1 MKVGVLALQ
10 GAFRE
15 HKKILENLGCQ
26 VQEVRKPE
34 HLEEVDGLVIP
45 GGESTT
51 IGKLL
56 GDFNIKELLTKKVA
70 QGFPVYGTCAGLI
83 VLAKDIADSNQQRLG
98 VMDIRAKR
106 NAFGRQVDSFEAE
119 LSIPEIGPEP
129 LKAVFIRAPYI
140 EKAED
145 NVQVLAK
152 IEDKIVVA
160 RQGNLLVTAF
170 HPELTEDFR
179 IHKYFLDIVKNYT
192 LTK

>member
-15 HKKILENLGCQ
+15 HRKILENLGCE
-26 VQEVRKPE
+26 VLEVRKPE
-34 HLEEVDGLVIP
+34 QLDEVDGLVIP

-56 GDFNIKELLTKKVA
+56 GDFSIKEPLTKKVA
-70 QGFPVYGTCAGLI
+70 QGFPIYGTCTGLI

-119 LSIPEIGPEP
+119 MSIPEIGPEP

-170 HPELTEDFR
+170 HPELTNDLR
-179 IHKYFLDIVKNYT
+179 IHKYFLEIVNNYT